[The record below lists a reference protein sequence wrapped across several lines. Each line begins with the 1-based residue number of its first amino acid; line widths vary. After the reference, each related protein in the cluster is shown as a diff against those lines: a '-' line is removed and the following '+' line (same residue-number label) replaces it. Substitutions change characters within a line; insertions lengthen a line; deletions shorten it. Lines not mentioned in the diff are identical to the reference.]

1 MLLYSYRELNTGY
14 YKLNIFCDLHSCR
27 VISQF
32 DNYKKN
38 STIRVIVRR
47 LSFFFIHIVLIK
59 FFPLMLPHN
68 YSYESYDSIACS
80 SLTWQGIVTTILH
93 FWMINPVVTSL
104 IWDSLFRNCNSN
116 ISSCT
121 ISNNIE
127 YHVCG
132 FHIVQMSIFQ
142 LSGLQYKYNTL

>member
-1 MLLYSYRELNTGY
+1 M
-14 YKLNIFCDLHSCR
+14 HS
-27 VISQF
+27 
-32 DNYKKN
+32 
-38 STIRVIVRR
+38 
-47 LSFFFIHIVLIK
+47 VLTK
-59 FFPLMLPHN
+59 TFLLMLPHN

-93 FWMINPVVTSL
+93 LWMINPVVISL
-104 IWDSLFRNCNSN
+104 GWDLLFRNCNSN

-142 LSGLQYKYNTL
+142 LSGFPYKYDDSYLTVIFSTSLYIMSHVSYHGLTLIIVRTCKLSCVFLYTLDSN